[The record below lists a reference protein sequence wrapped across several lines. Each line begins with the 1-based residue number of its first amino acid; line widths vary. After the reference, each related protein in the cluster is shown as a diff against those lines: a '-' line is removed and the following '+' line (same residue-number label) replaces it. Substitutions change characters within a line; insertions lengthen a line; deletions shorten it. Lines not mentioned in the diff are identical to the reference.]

1 MTNINP
7 IKFGVGNQYF
17 KQNTNED
24 LTQQTGQENKPEANV
39 HKQVNGGDVLGY
51 MAAQSAAFVQPNAP
65 KTVNVA
71 ELIAKYNTPEQQNR
85 IAAFMQD
92 FEADFN
98 EASAIAVDEFGI
110 EEELADNIA
119 LEYINAT
126 Y

>member
-1 MTNINP
+1 MSNINP
-7 IKFGVGNQYF
+7 IKFGVGNQYY
-17 KQNTNED
+17 KQNTKED
-24 LTQQTGQENKPEANV
+24 LAQQTGKENQPEANA
-39 HKQVNGGDVLGY
+39 HQQINGGDVLGY
-51 MAAQSAAFVQPNAP
+51 MAAQSAVFVQPSAT
-65 KTVNVA
+65 KSVNVS
-71 ELIAKYNTPEQQNR
+71 ELISKYNTPEQQER
-85 IAAFMQD
+85 IAAFMQA

>member
-1 MTNINP
+1 MSNINP

-24 LTQQTGQENKPEANV
+24 LTQQTGQENKPEANA
-39 HKQVNGGDVLGY
+39 HKQVNGSDVLGY
-51 MAAQSAAFVQPNAP
+51 MAAQSVAFVQPNAP

-71 ELIAKYNTPEQQNR
+71 ELIAKYNTPEQQDR
-85 IAAFMQD
+85 IAAFMKD
-92 FEADFN
+92 FEADFD

-110 EEELADNIA
+110 SEELADDIA